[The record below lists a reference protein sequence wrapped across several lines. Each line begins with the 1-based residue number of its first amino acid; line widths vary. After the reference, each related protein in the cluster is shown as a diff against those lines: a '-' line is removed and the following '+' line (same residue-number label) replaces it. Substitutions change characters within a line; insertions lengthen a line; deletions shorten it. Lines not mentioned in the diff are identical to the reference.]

1 MILTGGTILTM
12 DQYLAPTEAM
22 AIVDGRILAVGHE
35 NEILPLANWKTKH
48 IDLNGAVVVPGL
60 TDCHFDL
67 LGFGRSL
74 EGLQLRG
81 TTSAAEIAALVA
93 TAARD
98 SLAGTWITGYG
109 WDQNDWQVNTLP
121 THAVLDKAA
130 PNHPVILTRID
141 GNAIWVNG
149 RALTLV
155 RITSSTPDPDGG
167 VIIRDKDGNPTGV
180 LIGKA
185 MELVTNKLPELREQD
200 IRHWLLAAVQRCNQV
215 GLTGI
220 HDPGVHGTT
229 LDIIRDLVDEGLF
242 TLRYYGMLDG
252 EDEELLEQYFGDGPL
267 LNYGGYLTVR
277 ATSFPTDGTLGT
289 RTAALLSPYSD
300 DPGNLGLLVIPSEKL
315 EGLVS
320 RSLLAGF
327 QPCIHAVGDRAN
339 RLALDIYEQVLDQYQ
354 GEDIRPRIEEA
365 QVLSRS
371 DIRRFTSLGVLP
383 VMLPGRS
390 PSDMDWIED
399 RLGTQ
404 RVSNAYVWRSLL
416 NTGTIIPGGSGCPAE
431 LEEPLLQI
439 YAARTRQDTSGQPL
453 GGWYSEERMTG
464 MEALRAMTTWAAY
477 AAFEDST
484 RGKILPGF
492 DADLTVLSL
501 NPVISEPQALLN
513 AEVLMTIIA
522 GRIVWQDKEG
532 LRALGDLTAGN
543 TTAPP
548 ATATPDNN

>member
-22 AIVDGRILAVGHE
+22 AIVDGRILAVGRE
-35 NEILPLANWKTKH
+35 SEIRPLANWKTKH

-74 EGLQLRG
+74 EELQLRG
-81 TTSAAEIAALVA
+81 TKSAAEVAALVA

-98 SLAGTWITGYG
+98 SLAGTWITGRG

-121 THAVLDKAA
+121 TRAVLDKAT
-130 PNHPVILTRID
+130 PNNPVILTRVD
-141 GNAIWVNG
+141 GNAIWVNS
-149 RALTLV
+149 RALSLM
-155 RITSSTPDPDGG
+155 RINSSTPDPDGG
-167 VIIRDKDGNPTGV
+167 VIVRDKDGNPTGV
-180 LIGKA
+180 LIAKA
-185 MELVTNKLPELREQD
+185 MELVTNKLPEPREQD
-200 IRHWLLAAVQRCNQV
+200 IRRWLIAAVQRCNQV
-215 GLTGI
+215 GLTGV
-220 HDPGVHGTT
+220 HDFGVNDTT
-229 LDIIRDLVDEGLF
+229 LDIIRDLVDEELF

-252 EDEELLEQYFGDGPL
+252 DDEELLEQYFGDGLL

-277 ATSFPTDGTLGT
+277 AISFYTDGTLST

-300 DPGNLGLLVIPSEKL
+300 DPDNLGMLAIPSEKL

-327 QPCIHAVGDRAN
+327 QPCIHAIGDRAN
-339 RLALDIYEQVLDQYQ
+339 RQALNTYEKIMDQYE
-354 GEDIRPRIEEA
+354 GEDIRPRIEEV

-371 DIRRFTSLGVLP
+371 DIRRFSSLGALP
-383 VMLPGRS
+383 VMLPGRCT
-390 PSDMDWIED
+390 SDMDWIAD

-404 RVSNAYVWRSLL
+404 RVSNAHAWRSLL
-416 NTGTIIPGGSGCPAE
+416 NTGTIIPVGSGCPAE

-439 YAARTRQDTSGQPL
+439 YAARTRQDASGQPVD
-453 GGWYSEERMTG
+453 GWYPEERMSG
-464 MEALRAMTTWAAY
+464 IEALRAMTTWAAY

-492 DADLTVLSL
+492 DADLTILSL
-501 NPVISEPQALLN
+501 NPVISEPQALLD
-513 AEVLMTIIA
+513 AEVLMTIVA
-522 GRIVWQDKEG
+522 GEIVWQDEEG
-532 LRALGDLTAGN
+532 FRAVSNPSANDTL
-543 TTAPP
+543 APST
-548 ATATPDNN
+548 TATPDNN